1 MRTTRASA
9 AIERL
14 KLRSNSINYSMAI
27 AGNGLISLVM
37 HVNDAPSQRLSEP
50 MQLDEF
56 VAFVNAYGPQTPKR
70 VSKLDIAFSKQLT
83 KKPE

>member
-14 KLRSNSINYSMAI
+14 KLRSNANYSMAI

-37 HVNDAPSQRLSEP
+37 HTEGAPSQRLCEP

-56 VAFVNAYGPQTPKR
+56 VAFVNAYGPQIPKR

-83 KKPE
+83 KKPQ